1 MDFFDK
7 NLHNSFYPIDENIHP
22 KSFFPDYKSSIL
34 RSPKKHLVSID
45 TIISDLYGNVLD
57 KKDLGLL
64 DNDLT
69 RNFNKHNEPIGER
82 IVIYGKLLDEN
93 SKPIPNSLIEI
104 WQANSGGKYRHSGD
118 TYKAPLDPNFGG
130 WGRCLTDENG
140 NYYFKTI
147 KPGAYPWPNGGNNW
161 RPAHIHFS
169 IFGLS
174 FLQRLVTQMYFEG
187 DPLIAKCPIA
197 QSINNKKALDSLISK
212 LDINKSIHM
221 DYIAYQFNITL
232 RGDKSI
238 PFEKS
243 K

>member
-7 NLHNSFYPIDENIHP
+7 NLHNSFNPIDKNIHP

-34 RSPKKHLVSID
+34 RSPKKNLVSID

-57 KKDLGLL
+57 KNDLGLL

-69 RNFNKHNEPIGER
+69 KNFNKHNEPIGER
-82 IVIYGKLLDEN
+82 IVVYGKLLDEN

-197 QSINNKKALDSLISK
+197 QSINNKKALESLISK

>member
-7 NLHNSFYPIDENIHP
+7 NLHNSFYPIDKNIHP

-34 RSPKKHLVSID
+34 RSPKKNLVSID
-45 TIISDLYGNVLD
+45 TIISDIYGNVLD
-57 KKDLGLL
+57 KNDLGLL

-82 IVIYGKLLDEN
+82 IVVYGKLLDEN

-197 QSINNKKALDSLISK
+197 QSINDKKALESLISK

>member
-1 MDFFDK
+1 MDFLDK
-7 NLHNSFYPIDENIHP
+7 NLHNSFYPIDKNIHP

-34 RSPKKHLVSID
+34 RSPKKNLISID
-45 TIISDLYGNVLD
+45 TIISDLHGNVLD

-118 TYKAPLDPNFGG
+118 KYKAPLDPNFGG

-197 QSINNKKALDSLISK
+197 QSINNKKALESLISK
-212 LDINKSIHM
+212 LDINKSVHM
-221 DYIAYQFNITL
+221 DYIAYKFNIIL

-243 K
+243 E

>member
-7 NLHNSFYPIDENIHP
+7 NLHNSFYPIDKNIHP

-45 TIISDLYGNVLD
+45 TIISDLHGNILD
-57 KKDLGLL
+57 KNDLGLL

-69 RNFNKHNEPIGER
+69 KNFNKHNEPIGER
-82 IVIYGKLLDEN
+82 IVVYGKLLDEN

-140 NYYFKTI
+140 NYFFKTI

-197 QSINNKKALDSLISK
+197 QSINDKKALESLISK

-221 DYIAYQFNITL
+221 DYIAYKFNIIL
-232 RGDKSI
+232 RGEKSI